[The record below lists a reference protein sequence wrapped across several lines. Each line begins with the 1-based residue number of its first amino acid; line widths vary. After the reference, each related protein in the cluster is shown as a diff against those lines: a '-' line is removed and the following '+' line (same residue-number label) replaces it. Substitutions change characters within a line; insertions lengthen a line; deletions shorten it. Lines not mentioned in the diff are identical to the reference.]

1 MKKLFEGHIVAL
13 MLISGAA
20 SAALPPVV
28 NGNGQVVS
36 NPQVNS
42 GTVEMYNR
50 LQQLQVEVQ
59 QLIGQVEE
67 QTYLIESL
75 KKRQRDLYLDTDRRI
90 QLLENKSSGLD
101 GQVPINTLSADG
113 QNEVINNASSTITE
127 SGDSLAYE
135 KAFSSLKSGR
145 YKQAIDEFSVF
156 TTSFPTSSLL
166 PNALYWLGEA
176 SYVNRDF
183 ERANTEFIRVV
194 SEYPEHSKSKDAM
207 LKIGFIQYE
216 NKQWKEAKDTLNTV
230 SKKYQGTTAARLA
243 DQRIDRMRQEKR

>member
-1 MKKLFEGHIVAL
+1 MKKMFEGQIVAL
-13 MLISGAA
+13 LLVSGAA

-36 NPQVNS
+36 NSQANS

-59 QLIGQVEE
+59 QLRGQVEE

-90 QLLENKSSGLD
+90 QLLENKSPGAVGSVPNSKPVAGGTSG
-101 GQVPINTLSADG
+101 
-113 QNEVINNASSTITE
+113 STNSTALTATG

-156 TTSFPTSSLL
+156 TTTFPNSSLL

-183 ERANTEFIRVV
+183 KRANTEFNQVL
-194 SEYPEHSKSKDAM
+194 SKFPSHSKAKDAL

-216 NKQWKEAKDTLNTV
+216 NKQWKAAKKSLSEV

-243 DQRIDRMRQEKR
+243 GQRLERMRQEKR

>member
-1 MKKLFEGHIVAL
+1 MKKIFKGQIAVLL
-13 MLISGAA
+13 LISGAA

-28 NGNGQVVS
+28 NGNGQVLS
-36 NPQVNS
+36 GQQSAS

-50 LQQLQVEVQ
+50 LQQLQQEVQ

-67 QTYLIESL
+67 QAYVIETL

-90 QLLENKSSGLD
+90 QLLEGKSTGGFSAASGGAD
-101 GQVPINTLSADG
+101 VDNSGVPSESLSATS
-113 QNEVINNASSTITE
+113 QAAV
-127 SGDSLAYE
+127 GDNLAYE

-145 YKQAIDEFSVF
+145 YKQAIVELADFS
-156 TTSFPTSSLL
+156 TKYPNSSLL

-183 ERANTEFIRVV
+183 KRANTEFNKVV
-194 SEYPEHSKSKDAM
+194 KQFPDHSKAKDAL

-216 NKQWKEAKDTLNTV
+216 NKQWKVAKSTLNSV
-230 SKKYQGTTAARLA
+230 SKKYHGTTAARLA
-243 DQRIDRMRQEKR
+243 DQRLERMHQEKR

>member
-1 MKKLFEGHIVAL
+1 MKRIFKGQFVAL

-36 NPQVNS
+36 NSQVNS

-90 QLLENKSSGLD
+90 QLLENKSSGLLAP
-101 GQVPINTLSADG
+101 VPINTPGVDG
-113 QNEVINNASSTITE
+113 QSEPNNNSASAPA
-127 SGDSLAYE
+127 SGDDLAYE

-156 TTSFPTSSLL
+156 TTSFPTSNLL

-183 ERANTEFIRVV
+183 ERANTEFIKVV
-194 SEYPEHSKSKDAM
+194 SEYPEHSKAKDAM

-216 NKQWKEAKDTLNTV
+216 NKQWKEAKETLNTV
-230 SKKYQGTTAARLA
+230 SKKYHGTTAARLA
-243 DQRIDRMRQEKR
+243 DQRLDRMRQEKR